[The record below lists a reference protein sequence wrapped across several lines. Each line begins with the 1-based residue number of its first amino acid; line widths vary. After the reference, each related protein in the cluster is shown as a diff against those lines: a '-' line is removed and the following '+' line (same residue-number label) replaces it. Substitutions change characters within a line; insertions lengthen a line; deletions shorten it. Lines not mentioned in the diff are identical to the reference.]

1 MAEHGDAKLTDLP
14 VTLPNCPASNHSPVA
29 LIAASSLFVHS
40 CAISEHQLKQP
51 GRQATPRGRSDPRYP
66 TCACPKQ
73 PPGSSRRRWLGFAAL
88 YGQEPPSA
96 CRGVRSRSRGLLRGG
111 ALADGE
117 RWPTKK
123 GGHPFVA
130 LAIWPPDK
138 TLAKT
143 CADFGDLEKL
153 VRMVVST
160 CSVTGPPQLR
170 GSMISRQV
178 AASQRSLMLR
188 RSTIWMASRKV
199 LHSRHRVMR
208 LSSSTRASRAEISPA
223 RASGC

>member
-1 MAEHGDAKLTDLP
+1 
-14 VTLPNCPASNHSPVA
+14 
-29 LIAASSLFVHS
+29 
-40 CAISEHQLKQP
+40 
-51 GRQATPRGRSDPRYP
+51 
-66 TCACPKQ
+66 
-73 PPGSSRRRWLGFAAL
+73 
-88 YGQEPPSA
+88 
-96 CRGVRSRSRGLLRGG
+96 
-111 ALADGE
+111 
-117 RWPTKK
+117 
-123 GGHPFVA
+123 VA

-143 CADFGDLEKL
+143 CADFSDLEKL

-170 GSMISRQV
+170 GSMTSRQV

-188 RSTIWMASRKV
+188 GGMASRKV
-199 LHSRHRVMR
+199 LHSPHRVVR

>member
-1 MAEHGDAKLTDLP
+1 MIRLKPERSVQSRVVPGVK
-14 VTLPNCPASNHSPVA
+14 
-29 LIAASSLFVHS
+29 SLAGSTHRS
-40 CAISEHQLKQP
+40 KQP
-51 GRQATPRGRSDPRYP
+51 FRALLPDQRTPAQAARSPSYAAGSQRSKIRL
-66 TCACPKQ
+66 ALCPKQ
-73 PPGSSRRRWLGFAAL
+73 PPGSSRRRWLGVAAL

-96 CRGVRSRSRGLLRGG
+96 CRGARSRPRGLLRGG

-123 GGHPFVA
+123 GGHWFVA

-143 CADFGDLEKL
+143 CADFSDLEKL

-170 GSMISRQV
+170 GSMTSRQV

-188 RSTIWMASRKV
+188 GSTIWMASRKV
-199 LHSRHRVMR
+199 LHSPHRVVR